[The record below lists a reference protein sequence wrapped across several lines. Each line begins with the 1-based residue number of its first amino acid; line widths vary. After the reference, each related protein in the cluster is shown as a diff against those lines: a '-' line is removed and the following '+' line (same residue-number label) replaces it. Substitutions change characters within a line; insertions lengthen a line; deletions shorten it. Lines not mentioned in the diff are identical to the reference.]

1 MTKYLCFTCQQWK
14 EWMDMH
20 DKQLCKKCWE
30 HQEYLRHS
38 RSAIKGRR
46 KEDLSEE
53 EKLDL
58 ENLERDI
65 KYIRDGGRK

>member
-1 MTKYLCFTCQQWK
+1 
-14 EWMDMH
+14 MH
-20 DKQLCKKCWE
+20 DWKLCKNCWQ
-30 HQEYLRHS
+30 HAEYLRYS